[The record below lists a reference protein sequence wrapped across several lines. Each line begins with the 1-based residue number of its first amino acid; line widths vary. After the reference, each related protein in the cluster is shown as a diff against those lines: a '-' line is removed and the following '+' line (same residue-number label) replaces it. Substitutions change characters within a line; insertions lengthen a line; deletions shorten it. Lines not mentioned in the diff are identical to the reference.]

1 MQTVEDFK
9 SGRNPVEV
17 LVYLYAERD
26 GLHGSQRVPVK
37 RVEVVVSHDGRLQ
50 HETSPA
56 VQHEE
61 RLVHLHG
68 LICKETI
75 ARLKDKTTEEQER
88 TGARE
93 IKLHIFQFTKPF
105 ENQILNTIILKLH
118 KDPCQ
123 IYPICC
129 PN

>member
-17 LVYLYAERD
+17 HVYLYAESD

-50 HETSPA
+50 HVTAPA

-75 ARLKDKTTEEQER
+75 AQLKDRTT
-88 TGARE
+88 RE
-93 IKLHIFQFTKPF
+93 IKLHIFQFPKPF
-105 ENQILNTIILKLH
+105 ENQILNTTILKLH